1 MQYKSLKSLFIIYIY
16 CILLYSCKGTHNQPL
31 AASLIDR
38 DTIYTCDL
46 SEISTKERSL
56 KLSEL
61 IDSFQIVYFEN
72 SDKALF
78 KFWKAYITEHYIGI
92 LQDGMLPFKLFD
104 HKGGFKCNVG
114 SVGQGPGEYTMLYS
128 STIHEKDS
136 SIWLIPFNGNCLL
149 KYDLNGNCKV
159 SIKTRKMH
167 KPVIRYEKDGTLTA
181 TNLYFKDIP
190 GFLYLRLFRED
201 SLRYMDEE
209 KEYAFNAY
217 DKEGNFSGFNH
228 EIWFY
233 NNTEHFTY
241 MTTLSNQ
248 LYKYDIAAEQTRSRL
263 SIISRP
269 NDNAYMILDELP
281 SSFLIKIYSFDAKER
296 KMIIAN
302 KFTQEAYYAKIQNDF
317 MGNLPVTDFAPRDG
331 WYYEM
336 FEPIELIDL
345 IETHLSDKA
354 LQMEDKKKLEMLL
367 SSIDEEANNI
377 LFMGKLKQKNICFKK
392 K

>member
-1 MQYKSLKSLFIIYIY
+1 
-16 CILLYSCKGTHNQPL
+16 
-31 AASLIDR
+31 
-38 DTIYTCDL
+38 
-46 SEISTKERSL
+46 
-56 KLSEL
+56 
-61 IDSFQIVYFEN
+61 
-72 SDKALF
+72 
-78 KFWKAYITEHYIGI
+78 
-92 LQDGMLPFKLFD
+92 
-104 HKGGFKCNVG
+104 
-114 SVGQGPGEYTMLYS
+114 
-128 STIHEKDS
+128 
-136 SIWLIPFNGNCLL
+136 
-149 KYDLNGNCKV
+149 
-159 SIKTRKMH
+159 MH